1 MNRLQSILGAIA
13 LAGAAAIAFA
23 QMPPDAPPPH
33 QKADIAELL
42 DLDAAK
48 AAQVQAI
55 LEASHQKMRA
65 AMEAIRT
72 DTETQL
78 AAVLTPEQ
86 LAKLKATMPQPG
98 VKRRA
103 T

>member
-1 MNRLQSILGAIA
+1 MNRAQATLVAIA
-13 LAGAAAIAFA
+13 LAGVGAFAFA

-33 QKADIAELL
+33 QKVDIAELL
-42 DLDAAK
+42 DLDATK

-55 LEASHQKMRA
+55 LDASHQKMRA
-65 AMEAIRT
+65 AMEAIRA

-78 AAVLTPEQ
+78 ATVLTPEQ
-86 LAKLKATMPQPG
+86 LAKLKATMPAPG
-98 VKRRA
+98 VRRRA